1 MTCKNCGA
9 LNPDTNA
16 VCINC
21 GAKLSENA
29 QGVNQDSRF
38 FQGVNENNNNGI
50 ETLKTNEV
58 NIPPIMNNNQ
68 NVNNFNSMNN
78 MNSNMNMPNYG
89 VNNAT
94 NINSTNNNGNKKFI
108 LVIILIVVLL
118 VVVAVGSFFIG
129 KSLTSNN
136 DNNNSENNQSNVD
149 NTNEDNNQNNEEEV
163 RDSISV
169 SVAGITY
176 EIPNQ
181 YEYQVNSDM
190 LLVMPADESWGVYF
204 TPFDVPYTSI
214 LAKQDE
220 LRDNA
225 TDSLG
230 ITNVTVEETV
240 INDLDCVKLSGIY
253 LGVDTTILM
262 TRFNSSQSI
271 MSLILDINGSGEAL
285 NVATDIVKTATMS
298 RNSGINAIQD
308 LSELNGVLNDFVQ

>member
-21 GAKLSENA
+21 GAKLNENA
-29 QGVNQDSRF
+29 QGVNQDSKF
-38 FQGVNENNNNGI
+38 FQGVDGNNSNGI
-50 ETLKTNEV
+50 DTSGTNNV
-58 NIPPIMNNNQ
+58 NIPPVMNNNQ
-68 NVNNFNSMNN
+68 NVNNFNSLNT
-78 MNSNMNMPNYG
+78 MNSNTNVPNYG

-94 NINSTNNNGNKKFI
+94 NINSANNNGNKKFI
-108 LVIILIVVLL
+108 LITILIVVLL

-149 NTNEDNNQNNEEEV
+149 NANENDNQNDEDES

-181 YEYQVNSDM
+181 YEYQMDSDM

-204 TPFDVPYTSI
+204 TPMDVPYTSI

-220 LRDNA
+220 FKDNA
-225 TDSLG
+225 TYSLG
-230 ITNVTVEETV
+230 MTNTTVEETA
-240 INDLDCVKLSGIY
+240 INGLDCVKLSGIY
-253 LGVDTTILM
+253 LGIDTTILM
-262 TRFNSSQSI
+262 TRFNSTQSI
-271 MSLILDINGSGEAL
+271 VSLILDIDGSGEAL
-285 NVATDIVKTATMS
+285 NVATDIVKSATMS